1 MYLGKWSIEAVIAKL
16 LGSRALNLIDVL
28 LMFADSLVYGFPHVC
43 LQVVEPKTGM
53 TFPSTL
59 DEERLLT
66 GTGLRQKSILGLK
79 KITVYAYGQLLNLF
93 VLLSFLGYLES
104 SFDSIRLFH
113 GRWILLT
120 FHRLVFIQYEYLFPL
135 AVRAWR

>member
-1 MYLGKWSIEAVIAKL
+1 MF
-16 LGSRALNLIDVL
+16 L

-104 SFDSIRLFH
+104 SFDSIRLCD

-120 FHRLVFIQYEYLFPL
+120 FHRLVFIQYEYLFPP
-135 AVRAWR
+135 AVRAWQ

>member
-1 MYLGKWSIEAVIAKL
+1 MYVGKWSIEAVIAKL

-79 KITVYAYGQLLNLF
+79 KITVYAYGQLLNL
-93 VLLSFLGYLES
+93 LSC
-104 SFDSIRLFH
+104 
-113 GRWILLT
+113 
-120 FHRLVFIQYEYLFPL
+120 LVFLVTCIL
-135 AVRAWR
+135 